1 MMHFFIKKTK
11 KWPPTSCRQNLR
23 LTTCRSTSA
32 DRRTPPWNMATP
44 PETAFQP
51 PKSFEINGTPP
62 WKSTGT
68 TPHIKARQIDL
79 ARADE
84 DERCSNRTEQQV
96 KSPLPSDSIG
106 TPTRSEKPRKS
117 QISSP
122 TDEATRKGRGFRFG
136 FPATTGSTVPADY
149 NPHALLRGHKEK
161 RKRPRKV
168 AGSSPGE
175 PPRHDGRIPPRTAKR
190 ARDGIRRR

>member
-1 MMHFFIKKTK
+1 MMLFFEKKTK

-136 FPATTGSTVPADY
+136 FPATTGSTVPSR
-149 NPHALLRGHKEK
+149 LQSTRF
-161 RKRPRKV
+161 V
-168 AGSSPGE
+168 AGSQ
-175 PPRHDGRIPPRTAKR
+175 RKKKTFRGR
-190 ARDGIRRR
+190 